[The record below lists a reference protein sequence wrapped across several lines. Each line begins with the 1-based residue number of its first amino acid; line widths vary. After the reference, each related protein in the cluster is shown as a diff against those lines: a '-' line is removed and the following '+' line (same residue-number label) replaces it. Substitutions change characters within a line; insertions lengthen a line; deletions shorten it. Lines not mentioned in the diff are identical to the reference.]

1 MTTAQDLI
9 NSSAKQ
15 AGVLAEGQT
24 LPGGINADSLTR
36 FNRMLGRWRNDGVD
50 LGITL
55 PLLASDD
62 VIVDFSDE
70 EAIETNF
77 TLRLMVRFRRP
88 IPPGLSAAGKDAFT
102 ELQAKYMT
110 IRPMQLD
117 PALTRK
123 YLPRKRPL
131 ESIN

>member
-24 LPGGINADSLTR
+24 LESGINADVLTR
-36 FNRMLGRWRNDGVD
+36 LNRMFGRWRNDGVD
-50 LGITL
+50 LGLDL
-55 PLLASDD
+55 PLLAADTA
-62 VIVDFSDE
+62 IVDFSDE
-70 EAIETNF
+70 EAIEINF
-77 TLRLMVRFRRP
+77 TLRLMVKFRRP
-88 IPPGLSAAGKDAFT
+88 IPSGLSAAGKDAFT
-102 ELQAKYMT
+102 ELQAKYTT
-110 IRPMQLD
+110 IPQMKLD